1 MDRDPPD
8 VLPDTVAS
16 RARWLDPRVAF
27 LSTERPFPS
36 SHGLALTDG
45 DDLVLVDAGLDEA
58 ALSALAPHLST
69 VLVTH
74 CHLDHVIGI
83 EALEEVPV
91 VWNEAETD
99 VLDDDLDRVLDFL
112 GVEGPAR
119 QAARGLFDWTYPDVP
134 EPVGAFEPGE
144 ALELAGLRV
153 ETVPV
158 PGHSPGHVALGFP
171 DAGLLFTVDVEFRG
185 LGPWYGWPH
194 CSATRFEEAA
204 RKLRSRC
211 LEADVVA
218 TSHSAPIAGEP
229 DRVGECLDRFVAR
242 FGERDE
248 AVADGLWARGSEGAT
263 TGELVE
269 EVRIFYGDHLDVR
282 DHLRFFCRVMTED
295 HLARLRDAGRV
306 RRDGD
311 RWVAVG

>member
-1 MDRDPPD
+1 MPAAPPD
-8 VLPDTVAS
+8 VLPDPVAS
-16 RARWLDPRVAF
+16 RATWLDPRVA
-27 LSTERPFPS
+27 LLPTERPFPS

-45 DDLVLVDAGLDEA
+45 EEVVLVDAGLDEA
-58 ALSALAPHLST
+58 ALPALAPRLSA

-74 CHLDHVIGI
+74 FHLDHVVGI
-83 EALEEVPV
+83 EALGDVPV
-91 VWNEAETD
+91 IWNEAETA
-99 VLDDDLDRVLDFL
+99 VLDADRDRAVDFL

-119 QAARGLFDWTYPDVP
+119 EAARGLFDGVYPEVP
-134 EPVGAFEPGE
+134 GPAAVFRPGE

-158 PGHSPGHVALGFP
+158 PGHSPGHVALSIP
-171 DAGLLFTVDVEFRG
+171 DAGVLFTVDVEFRG

-194 CSATRFEEAA
+194 GSATRFEEAA

-218 TSHSAPIAGEP
+218 TSHSAPIGGDP
-229 DRVGECLDRFVAR
+229 DRVGDLLDRFVAC

-248 AVADGLWARGSEGAT
+248 AVAEALLERGPEGAT
-263 TGELVE
+263 AEELVE
-269 EVRIFYGDHLDVR
+269 EVRIFYGDHLEAR
-282 DHLRFFCRVMTED
+282 DHLRFFCRVMTEE
-295 HLARLRDAGRV
+295 HLERLRDAGRA
-306 RRDGD
+306 RRDGE